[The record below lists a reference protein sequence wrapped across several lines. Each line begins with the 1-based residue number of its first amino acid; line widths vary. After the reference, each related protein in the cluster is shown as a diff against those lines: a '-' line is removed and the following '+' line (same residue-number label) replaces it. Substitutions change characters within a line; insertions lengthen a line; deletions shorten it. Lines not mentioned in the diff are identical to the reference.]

1 MPLSLYN
8 WSSRWLYSTN
18 HKDIGTLYFIFGGVS
33 GVMGTTLSMLLRME
47 LAQPGS
53 QVLAGNNQLY
63 IRYCNS
69 SCACYD
75 FLFRYAYYDWWVW

>member
-1 MPLSLYN
+1 MPLSIYN

-18 HKDIGTLYFIFGGVS
+18 HKDIGTLYFIFGGVA

-53 QVLAGNNQLY
+53 QVLA
-63 IRYCNS
+63 
-69 SCACYD
+69 
-75 FLFRYAYYDWWVW
+75 